1 MGLALL
7 LCVHVHS
14 KWAPAFL
21 GCLPSGIMRLPH
33 CAPISGLRGELD
45 QKQASSA
52 TSSSCPADA
61 GQMPRSC
68 SAGFLGHWEPGR
80 HRIQHKVVRP
90 LGRARRTSW
99 KAAPPLSPPLLCSL
113 SGADSSA
120 AAVGPVLPFV
130 TRPPGMEESPGALG
144 GHRELS
150 PAAKATKSPSWLKAS
165 PWTAGG
171 GEAWR
176 GLLEMEPRSRFSC
189 AIGKDLSLMSLL
201 CILF

>member
-52 TSSSCPADA
+52 TSSSCPADV

-68 SAGFLGHWEPGR
+68 SAGSLGHWEPGR
-80 HRIQHKVVRP
+80 HRIQHEVVRP

-120 AAVGPVLPFV
+120 AAVVQCFHLSPDHLAWKSHREPSGATGSSAQRP
-130 TRPPGMEESPGALG
+130 RPPNL
-144 GHRELS
+144 
-150 PAAKATKSPSWLKAS
+150 PA
-165 PWTAGG
+165 G
-171 GEAWR
+171 
-176 GLLEMEPRSRFSC
+176 
-189 AIGKDLSLMSLL
+189 
-201 CILF
+201 